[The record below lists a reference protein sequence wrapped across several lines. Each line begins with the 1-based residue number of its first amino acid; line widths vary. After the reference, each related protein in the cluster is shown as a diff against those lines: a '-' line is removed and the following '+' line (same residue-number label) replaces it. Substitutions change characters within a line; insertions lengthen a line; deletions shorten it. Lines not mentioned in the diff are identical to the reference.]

1 MREDYSSCPVCLFVC
16 VSVASILPSHA
27 FRCPTR
33 GISSYS
39 AENAVKLKKTLSL
52 KLLGSNVRSVLTYWD
67 QVSHFLF
74 TCNVSV
80 YLSVTRT

>member
-39 AENAVKLKKTLSL
+39 AENAVKLKK
-52 KLLGSNVRSVLTYWD
+52 
-67 QVSHFLF
+67 HFL
-74 TCNVSV
+74 
-80 YLSVTRT
+80 